1 MSANLN
7 PAWQK
12 TTENIK
18 LLREFIQ
25 VGEVSLRKVAGCFLN
40 LKEKMS
46 DEDQTIRTCGNSLC
60 VHR

>member
-1 MSANLN
+1 MA
-7 PAWQK
+7 K

-46 DEDQTIRTCGNSLC
+46 DEDQTIRTCGNS
-60 VHR
+60 